1 MSPFLSRKL
10 LLLSSRHSCAIREH
24 GKLLGKLPSQRS
36 STIGS
41 SSAMLPAQLFRWRMQ
56 SSTAGYFIFFA
67 NIFKALYRNIYAH
80 IIRARALF

>member
-1 MSPFLSRKL
+1 
-10 LLLSSRHSCAIREH
+10 
-24 GKLLGKLPSQRS
+24 
-36 STIGS
+36 
-41 SSAMLPAQLFRWRMQ
+41 MLPAQLFRWRMQ